1 LLTPFETVEVTAGGA
16 RHLAQAAFGLC
27 VCLLISACSRDKKT
41 APGEPTPFDLYVAN
55 QRMQGRLPATVDTS
69 RSNSTPL
76 STGDPDHDFL
86 RAMSNHH
93 KNVIVLADAALE
105 ANSRPDME
113 GVIRQLE
120 ERHGHE
126 LDAMTSVLRKTFKDA
141 FISSPSAQTKRTA
154 DELRRSGSDYRRL
167 FLDAAM
173 KAEEDGTRIA
183 DFYLLRTKRTEVDRL
198 ANNIKTNETHD
209 LAAIRKQLAM
219 GISQ

>member
-1 LLTPFETVEVTAGGA
+1 MTAGGA
-16 RHLAQAAFGLC
+16 RDLAQAAFGLC
-27 VCLLISACSRDKKT
+27 VCLLILACSQEKKT

-55 QRMQGRLPATVDTS
+55 ERLQGRLPAAVDTS
-69 RSNSTPL
+69 GSNSTPI
-76 STGDPDHDFL
+76 STGDADHDFL

-105 ANSRPDME
+105 ANTRPDME

-126 LDAMTSVLRKTFKDA
+126 LDAMTSVLRKTFKDG
-141 FISSPSAQTKRTA
+141 FISSPSAQTKLTA
-154 DELRRSGSDYRRL
+154 DKLRRSGSDYRRL
-167 FLDAAM
+167 FLDAAI

-198 ANNIKTNETHD
+198 AYKIKTNEVHD

-219 GISQ
+219 GVSQ